1 MLTKN
6 RFGRKIKM
14 PSTIAIKHQIM
25 TRMLQDLSKAEALE
39 ATAPQSVEAEGLTP
53 PTLMAPAR

>member
-14 PSTIAIKHQIM
+14 PSTIAIKHQVM
-25 TRMLQDLSKAEALE
+25 TLMLHDLSKTEGLE
-39 ATAPQSVEAEGLTP
+39 ATAAHSVDAEGRTSPAIVTP
-53 PTLMAPAR
+53 AV